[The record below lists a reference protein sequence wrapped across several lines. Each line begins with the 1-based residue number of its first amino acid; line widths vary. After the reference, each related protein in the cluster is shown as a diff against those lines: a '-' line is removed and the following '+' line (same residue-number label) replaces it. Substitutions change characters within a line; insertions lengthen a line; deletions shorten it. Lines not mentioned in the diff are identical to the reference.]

1 MKNPTLYFCSECGAE
16 LEIREGDWRLGD
28 SGNLVAYC
36 EGCWRKQSAGSAS
49 GRSYLDIKS
58 NRREPL
64 LGRGSLHAPQPLQ
77 RASEPT
83 FSSVELRANSQDE
96 KRVAND
102 GALYTRAQFERY
114 YKDRA
119 DLHWQWAAMRRQ
131 IDEAPL
137 PATKVV
143 RTAFDEDRI
152 QRKIDEIVR
161 ALDEAL
167 GAEEIP
173 RIYFPST
180 ACALVGEYGWWLSR
194 GSVGSASSKCSES
207 AVWCRHVVRRWWNHA
222 ASRLQRYL
230 RLRCLR
236 ILRREEYCGFCDMF
250 LNGPV
255 QYANHVIGSKH
266 IGNERRR
273 TRLST
278 YMVLSNACQLREE
291 ILTSYWSKNTIGL
304 TRTENEL
311 RNTEC
316 ASILAQWA
324 RRINPKYKTQTRFG
338 K

>member
-1 MKNPTLYFCSECGAE
+1 
-16 LEIREGDWRLGD
+16 
-28 SGNLVAYC
+28 
-36 EGCWRKQSAGSAS
+36 
-49 GRSYLDIKS
+49 
-58 NRREPL
+58 
-64 LGRGSLHAPQPLQ
+64 
-77 RASEPT
+77 
-83 FSSVELRANSQDE
+83 
-96 KRVAND
+96 
-102 GALYTRAQFERY
+102 
-114 YKDRA
+114 
-119 DLHWQWAAMRRQ
+119 MRRQ
-131 IDEAPL
+131 IGSPPL
-137 PATKVV
+137 PATEVV

-152 QRKIDEIVR
+152 QREIDEIVVRTAFDEDRIQCEIDEIVR

-236 ILRREEYCGFCDMF
+236 ILRREEYCHFCDMF
-250 LNGPV
+250 LNDPV

-273 TRLST
+273 TMLSENI
-278 YMVLSNACQLREE
+278 VRRNACQLRME
-291 ILTSYWSKNTIGL
+291 ILASIGL
-304 TRTENEL
+304 TRTENKL

-316 ASILAQWA
+316 ASILAHWA